1 MRPPN
6 ERRTPEAYGR
16 MSQIQQRIVQAQQT
30 PRMPHMQDYED
41 IYNTQMMQ
49 QQQQQLGKIC
59 FLYLVLFSPI
69 FFNLTSFKKENKLFI
84 SPKLRKDKRKR
95 THTDRFMISSIKPK
109 FDDQFFVYLHV

>member
-49 QQQQQLGKIC
+49 QQQQQLGKI
-59 FLYLVLFSPI
+59 FVLFFVSC
-69 FFNLTSFKKENKLFI
+69 FVHNFMFECCSAKYERYQTDCFVTSYKSVLPVWLF
-84 SPKLRKDKRKR
+84 
-95 THTDRFMISSIKPK
+95 
-109 FDDQFFVYLHV
+109 

>member
-59 FLYLVLFSPI
+59 FLHLVLFSPI
-69 FFNLTSFKKENKLFI
+69 FSTIFF
-84 SPKLRKDKRKR
+84 
-95 THTDRFMISSIKPK
+95 SI
-109 FDDQFFVYLHV
+109 

>member
-49 QQQQQLGKIC
+49 QQQQQLGKNFIC
-59 FLYLVLFSPI
+59 IFSVFFWNFDQNFLKIILLEF
-69 FFNLTSFKKENKLFI
+69 
-84 SPKLRKDKRKR
+84 
-95 THTDRFMISSIKPK
+95 
-109 FDDQFFVYLHV
+109 

>member
-30 PRMPHMQDYED
+30 PRMPPMQDYED

-49 QQQQQLGKIC
+49 QQQQQLGKNFNCI
-59 FLYLVLFSPI
+59 FSV
-69 FFNLTSFKKENKLFI
+69 F
-84 SPKLRKDKRKR
+84 
-95 THTDRFMISSIKPK
+95 
-109 FDDQFFVYLHV
+109 

>member
-30 PRMPHMQDYED
+30 PRMPPMQDYED

-49 QQQQQLGKIC
+49 QQQQQLGKISFLFFVSC
-59 FLYLVLFSPI
+59 FVFPQFFPCNFFS
-69 FFNLTSFKKENKLFI
+69 LTSL
-84 SPKLRKDKRKR
+84 KRKQ
-95 THTDRFMISSIKPK
+95 TFFWSKTEKKPVL
-109 FDDQFFVYLHV
+109 DQ

>member
-49 QQQQQLGKIC
+49 QQQQQLGKIFVLFFVQVNHYETAPNSIQLNQNLTWDC
-59 FLYLVLFSPI
+59 FL
-69 FFNLTSFKKENKLFI
+69 I
-84 SPKLRKDKRKR
+84 SVSL
-95 THTDRFMISSIKPK
+95 SE
-109 FDDQFFVYLHV
+109 FD

>member
-30 PRMPHMQDYED
+30 PRMPPMQDYED

-49 QQQQQLGKIC
+49 QQQQQLGKNFIC
-59 FLYLVLFSPI
+59 IFSVFLGI
-69 FFNLTSFKKENKLFI
+69 FIKIFLE
-84 SPKLRKDKRKR
+84 
-95 THTDRFMISSIKPK
+95 SSC
-109 FDDQFFVYLHV
+109 